1 MSLGVALVALGL
13 VCRGRRP
20 GEHSDDAVD
29 VEVPDLLG
37 GHAVV
42 TQVPFKPGAQE
53 AGTRS
58 SQVSV
63 SARPETL

>member
-1 MSLGVALVALGL
+1 
-13 VCRGRRP
+13 
-20 GEHSDDAVD
+20 
-29 VEVPDLLG
+29 
-37 GHAVV
+37 
-42 TQVPFKPGAQE
+42 VPFKPGAQE